1 MGCLIQSHRCPN
13 GDLSQIVEEYLRLGF
28 DFQITQ
34 LPLLQDYF
42 RGIFREKL
50 ATMDLL
56 EGDHLVMFYPLQH
69 VTEGYLDRV
78 NATYLAS
85 GDSEF

>member
-1 MGCLIQSHRCPN
+1 MG
-13 GDLSQIVEEYLRLGF
+13 EYLRLGY

-34 LPLLQDYF
+34 LPILQEYF

-56 EGDHLVMFYPLQH
+56 GEDHLVMFYPL
-69 VTEGYLDRV
+69 
-78 NATYLAS
+78 
-85 GDSEF
+85 

>member
-1 MGCLIQSHRCPN
+1 MG
-13 GDLSQIVEEYLRLGF
+13 EYLRLGF

-34 LPLLQDYF
+34 LPILQEYL

-56 EGDHLVMFYPLQH
+56 GEDHLVMFYPIQH
-69 VTEGYLDRV
+69 VTEGYLEKV
-78 NATYLAS
+78 NAAYLAS